1 MHRDTT
7 VVLPNSETALSDELT
22 LTDSPGGRVIIK
34 DIQEDSPVA
43 RVGTLKKG
51 DQLNAVTIH
60 FDNLNSK
67 EVGEILKYTEPYKTS
82 LKLNTKDE
90 LRTPS
95 YGYKS
100 SYVGS
105 NDQTYLKLYNS
116 KIKPHLKLAKPS
128 VDARSLI
135 VNGMAPSIDGRS
147 PKISSEFDTN
157 LKASPTI
164 GLNTPSFDINGPHG
178 KIQMPDVKAS
188 TPNVESPRG
197 AIKMPGMDFKRAGF
211 EMPSAHLSGIE
222 STSPKGGFDGNLP
235 SAELRAPKFQMS
247 SPDLHGP
254 NVSALDTNL
263 NFKAPNVKGNNEFS
277 QK

>member
-1 MHRDTT
+1 M
-7 VVLPNSETALSDELT
+7 
-22 LTDSPGGRVIIK
+22 
-34 DIQEDSPVA
+34 
-43 RVGTLKKG
+43 
-51 DQLNAVTIH
+51 
-60 FDNLNSK
+60 
-67 EVGEILKYTEPYKTS
+67 
-82 LKLNTKDE
+82 
-90 LRTPS
+90 
-95 YGYKS
+95 
-100 SYVGS
+100 
-105 NDQTYLKLYNS
+105 
-116 KIKPHLKLAKPS
+116 
-128 VDARSLI
+128 DARSLI

-157 LKASPTI
+157 LKDSPTI
-164 GLNTPSFDINGPHG
+164 GLDTPSFDINGPHG